1 MSFKDQSWRKRA
13 CADGGY
19 ASHGARFPELHKL
32 TQAAFDDHCRDPE
45 RYSTSRVYPSS
56 LSVSLTTTLR
66 KLAMDVASVVV
77 PLDTTIDP
85 CIEGLAEAIRRVAD
99 DMFESFLDLSYNEE
113 LTSRM
118 DTYSELAF
126 RNGLSLSS
134 TLAFVEAVHNSSPL
148 VVFLEPYFH
157 GSHSIGG
164 NYLAFMQDGEIVQI
178 LWCID
183 PPIPVSVRPV
193 KRTKPT
199 KPE

>member
-1 MSFKDQSWRKRA
+1 MSFTDQSWRKRA

-19 ASHGARFPELHKL
+19 ASHGARFPELHQL
-32 TQAAFDDHCRDPE
+32 TQAAFDEHCRD
-45 RYSTSRVYPSS
+45 STKPSRVHPSS
-56 LSVSLTTTLR
+56 LSVSLGSSLR
-66 KLAMDVASVVV
+66 KLAKEVASIVV
-77 PLDTTIDP
+77 PLDTSIDP
-85 CIEGLAEAIRRVAD
+85 CVEGLADAITRVANE
-99 DMFESFLDLSYNEE
+99 MFESFLDLSYNEE

-193 KRTKPT
+193 KRTKP
-199 KPE
+199 E